1 MSINELYMIY
11 KSRKNFLKK
20 LYEDILN
27 MEFFGEENRQ
37 DILLALEEE
46 MVRVQNK
53 INDLI
58 W

>member
-1 MSINELYMIY
+1 MIY

-27 MEFFGEENRQ
+27 MEFFGEDNRQ
-37 DILLALEEE
+37 DILIALEEE